1 MYNNYNIYRYIEN
14 KQVQRIYHRLF
25 GSKQKRK
32 KKKEKEYSIYNKSSN
47 NIKNKSSYLSAVNK
61 KKRKGILYNYSIQYI
76 ENNYI
81 ERKETLYNKYYIN
94 IPIQKRI

>member
-1 MYNNYNIYRYIEN
+1 MYNNYSIYSYIEN

-32 KKKEKEYSIYNKSSN
+32 EKKSILYKYILLNPAIREREKEKEYSIQNKSSN

-61 KKRKGILYNYSIQYI
+61 KEKMDIIQLQYI
-76 ENNYI
+76 
-81 ERKETLYNKYYIN
+81 L
-94 IPIQKRI
+94 